1 MGGRDGPGLGPFPLI
16 PLAYLLCAAVAFL
29 VATAGVVWLAP
40 EMAGHYYHPRLI
52 ALTHTV
58 TLGWITIAIMG
69 ASYQIVPIVLE
80 RPLWSARLARWQL
93 VLLVT
98 AVSGMVA
105 HFYLGT
111 WPGLTAAA
119 GLLAVGVVL
128 HLLNIGLSMRGV
140 ERWTFTALLLALGH
154 GGLAATTLFGLGL
167 AVYHLRPILPA
178 DLFATL
184 HAHVQLALLGW
195 VAPMI
200 LGVAA
205 RVYPMFLRGP
215 LPGRPA
221 RIAQVVGLGLGVPS
235 VVVGLMAA
243 RWLLPLG
250 AVAVS
255 LAALSH
261 AGWVLRTT
269 RHRKRSRLGWGLRFA
284 LTGTVFITLAIVLGV
299 ALATDQLSGPRAALA
314 YAVAILGGWVSLT
327 IVGMML
333 EIVPFLVWYKAYA
346 SRAGR
351 EPVPALAALG
361 SPRLEAFMYACLVG
375 GMALL
380 VGAAFVGEVA
390 WIRTAGC
397 LLLAGGLAFLAAL
410 CRMVRHLDPSR
421 ADIAGSM
428 TAVIPR
434 QP

>member
-1 MGGRDGPGLGPFPLI
+1 MGGRQGPGLGPSPLI
-16 PLAYLLCAAVAFL
+16 PLTYLLCAAVAFL

-69 ASYQIVPIVLE
+69 ASYQIVPMVLE

-98 AVSGMVA
+98 ALSGMVA

-111 WPGLTAAA
+111 WPGLAMAA
-119 GLLAVGVVL
+119 GLLAVGVAL
-128 HLLNIGLSMRGV
+128 HVLNIGLSMRGV
-140 ERWTFTALLLALGH
+140 ERWTFTGLLVVLGH
-154 GGLAATTLFGLGL
+154 GGLAATALFGLIL
-167 AVYHLRPILPA
+167 AVYHLGAILPV

-215 LPGRPA
+215 LPGRRA
-221 RIAQVVGLGLGVPS
+221 SIAQIVGLCLGVPS
-235 VVVGLMAA
+235 VVAGLIAA
-243 RWLLPLG
+243 HWLLPVG

-255 LAALSH
+255 LAGLSH
-261 AGWVLRTT
+261 AGWVLRTM
-269 RHRKRSRLGWGLRFA
+269 RRRQRPQLGWGLRFA
-284 LTGTVFITLAIVLGV
+284 LTGTAFIAPAIVLGV
-299 ALATDQLSGPRAALA
+299 GLATDQLSGPRAALA

-351 EPVPALAALG
+351 EPVPALAELS
-361 SPRLEAFMYACLVG
+361 SPRLEAFTYASLVS
-375 GMALL
+375 GMTLL
-380 VGAAFVGEVA
+380 MGAVFVGEGA
-390 WIRTAGC
+390 WIRIAGC
-397 LLLAGGLAFLAAL
+397 LLLSGGLAFVASL
-410 CRMVRHLDPSR
+410 CRMVRHLDPR
-421 ADIAGSM
+421 LADIAGSM
-428 TAVIPR
+428 TAVIPPR
-434 QP
+434 P

>member
-1 MGGRDGPGLGPFPLI
+1 MSGRGGPGLGPSPLL
-16 PLAYLLCAAVAFL
+16 PLAYLLCAAGAFL

-40 EMAGHYYHPRLI
+40 ELAGHYYHPRLI

-93 VLLVT
+93 ALIVT

-111 WPGLTAAA
+111 WPGLVAAA
-119 GLLAVGVVL
+119 GLLAVGVTL
-128 HLLNIGLSMRGV
+128 HLLNIGLTMRGL
-140 ERWTFTALLLALGH
+140 ERWTFPALLMALGH
-154 GGLAATTLFGLGL
+154 GGLAATAMFGVGL
-167 AVYHLRPILPA
+167 AAHHLRPVLSA
-178 DLFATL
+178 DLFAIL

-221 RIAQVVGLGLGVPS
+221 RIVQIVGLGLGVPS
-235 VVVGLMAA
+235 VVAGLIVVH
-243 RWLLPLG
+243 WLLVLG
-250 AVAVS
+250 TVVVS
-255 LAALSH
+255 LGALSH
-261 AGWVLRTT
+261 AGWVLHTM
-269 RHRKRSRLGWGLRFA
+269 RHRRRSHLGWGLRFA
-284 LTGTVFITLAIVLGV
+284 LTGTGFIVLATGLGV

-346 SRAGR
+346 SCAGR
-351 EPVPALAALG
+351 ELVPTLAELG

-375 GMALL
+375 GMTLL
-380 VGAAFVGEVA
+380 VGAAFLGEVA

-397 LLLAGGLAFLAAL
+397 LLLTGGLAFVAAL
-410 CRMVRHLDPSR
+410 CRMVRHLDPR
-421 ADIAGSM
+421 LADIAGSM

-434 QP
+434 RP